1 MADDGDRPRLSWR
14 EIDQRRDSAAPKPR
28 PGERR
33 PQGQAAEA
41 RAAEATKEYLK
52 EIDKMFVEG
61 KGGAEGEALT
71 RAVRDAHGTPELGEA
86 CQAYRDKLGLPSDAA
101 LLSIFL
107 DANEAELVVASLE
120 HMLELQSAG
129 SLEATSGLK
138 AQLRILAQSFDDSIA
153 GAAEDLLD
161 GL

>member
-1 MADDGDRPRLSWR
+1 MTGDSDRPRLSWR
-14 EIDQRRDSAAPKPR
+14 EIDQRRDSAGPRPR

-33 PQGQAAEA
+33 ARGQAAEA
-41 RAAEATKEYLK
+41 RAVEATKEYLK

-61 KGGAEGEALT
+61 KGGAEGEALAK
-71 RAVRDAHGTPELGEA
+71 AVRDAHGTPELGEA
-86 CQAYRDKLGLPSDAA
+86 CQAYCEKLGLPTEVA

-107 DANEAELVVASLE
+107 DANESELVIATLE
-120 HMLELQSAG
+120 HMLDLQRAT
-129 SLEATSGLK
+129 SLEATQGLK
-138 AQLRILAQSFDDSIA
+138 AQLRTLAQSFDDSIA